1 MTTEIKIDSSWLQV
15 LKDEFEKDYFKT
27 IKKQIVD
34 DIDSG
39 TIIYPNPK
47 NIFNAFN
54 YTPFDDLKVVLLW
67 QDPYH
72 WAWQAHGL
80 CFSVQDPTPPP
91 PSLKNI
97 YKELNSDLW
106 CEIPKSWNLEKWTK
120 EGVFMLNAI
129 LTVKAGLPASHSKIG
144 WETFTDKVI
153 KTISDKKD
161 WVVFILW
168 WNFARNKKS
177 LIDLNKHFII
187 ESAHPSPFSAYNG
200 FLWSK
205 PFSKT
210 NEILKKLGK
219 KEIDWKL

>member
-1 MTTEIKIDSSWLQV
+1 MTSDIKIDSSWLQV

-54 YTPFDDLKVVLLW
+54 YTPFDEVKVVLLW

>member
-1 MTTEIKIDSSWLQV
+1 MTSDIKIDSSWLQV

-54 YTPFDDLKVVLLW
+54 YTPFDDLKVVLLG

-72 WAWQAHGL
+72 GAGQAHGL

-97 YKELNSDLW
+97 YKELNSDLG
-106 CEIPKSWNLEKWTK
+106 CEIPKSGNLEKWTK

-161 WVVFILW
+161 GVVFILW
-168 WNFARNKKS
+168 GNFARNKKS

-200 FLWSK
+200 FLGSK

>member
-1 MTTEIKIDSSWLQV
+1 MTSDIKIDSSWLQV

>member
-1 MTTEIKIDSSWLQV
+1 MIKDIKMDSSWLEV
-15 LKDEFEKDYFKT
+15 LKDEFEKDYFKD
-27 IKKQIVD
+27 IKKQIVA
-34 DIDSG
+34 DIESG

-54 YTPFDDLKVVLLW
+54 YTPFDKVEVVLLG

-72 WAWQAHGL
+72 GPNQAHGL
-80 CFSVQDPTPPP
+80 CFSVEDSVKLP

-97 YKELNSDLW
+97 FKELKEDIGAT
-106 CEIPKSWNLEKWTK
+106 IPQSGNLEKWTN

-153 KTISDKKD
+153 KTISDKKEG
-161 WVVFILW
+161 VIFILW
-168 WNFARNKKS
+168 GNFAKNKKS
-177 LIDLNKHFII
+177 LIDTTKHFVI
-187 ESAHPSPFSAYNG
+187 ESPHPSPFSAYNG
-200 FLWSK
+200 FFGSR

>member
-1 MTTEIKIDSSWLQV
+1 MTTEIKMDNSWLEV
-15 LKDEFEKDYFKT
+15 LKEEFEKDYFKI

>member
-1 MTTEIKIDSSWLQV
+1 MTTEIKIDNSWLEV
-15 LKDEFEKDYFKT
+15 LKDEFEKDYFKA

-34 DIDSG
+34 DIESG

-54 YTPFDDLKVVLLW
+54 YTHFDDVKVVLLW

-72 WAWQAHGL
+72 GAWQAHGL

-106 CEIPKSWNLEKWTK
+106 CEIPKSWNLEKWTH
-120 EGVFMLNAI
+120 EWVFMLNAI
-129 LTVKAGLPASHSKIG
+129 LTVKAWLPASHSKIG
-144 WETFTDKVI
+144 WEAFTDIVI
-153 KTISDKKD
+153 KTISDKKE

-177 LIDLNKHFII
+177 LIDTTKHFII
-187 ESAHPSPFSAYNG
+187 ESAHPSPFSAYNW
-200 FLWSK
+200 FLGSR

-210 NEILKKLGK
+210 NEILKKQGK
-219 KEIDWKL
+219 KEIDWSL

>member
-1 MTTEIKIDSSWLQV
+1 MTTEIKIDNSWLEV
-15 LKDEFEKDYFKT
+15 LKDEFEKDYFKK

-34 DIDSG
+34 DIESG

-54 YTPFDDLKVVLLW
+54 FTLFDDAKVVLLW

-97 YKELNSDLW
+97 YKELNSDIW
-106 CEIPKSWNLEKWTK
+106 CKIPKSWNLEKWTR
-120 EGVFMLNAI
+120 EWVFMLNAI
-129 LTVKAGLPASHSKIG
+129 LTVKSWLPASHSKIG

-153 KTISDKKD
+153 KTISDKKT
-161 WVVFILW
+161 WIVFILW
-168 WNFARNKKS
+168 GNFAKNKKC
-177 LIDLNKHFII
+177 LIDTTKHYII
-187 ESAHPSPFSAYNG
+187 ESAHPSPFSAYNW
-200 FLWSK
+200 FFWSK

-219 KEIDWKL
+219 KEIDWSL